1 MLSFFYWDPSPE
13 MLPFDLPFLGR
24 PVLWYGFLFALGFFL
39 GYFVLVQLIKRVLNE
54 KKLIHVKAQ
63 EIAEKIT
70 LYVALGALIGARLG
84 DVLFYQDWHQI
95 VMDPVSIIEFWN
107 GGLASH
113 GGAVGI
119 LIALWFLQRN
129 LNKKYS
135 WLTWKVLFDLIVIPT
150 ALAASCIRIGNFIN
164 QEILGTPTAISW
176 GVVFGHPA
184 DRSPSMPRHPVQLYE
199 AVFYFII
206 FVILWRLWNAR
217 KLWHFPGL
225 TAGLF
230 LTFVFIF
237 RFIVEFFKEEQ
248 SFWLAHSG
256 LFLKMGQLLSFPLI
270 FFGIFL
276 IYSAAKN
283 KFKSF

>member
-1 MLSFFYWDPSPE
+1 MLTFFYWDPSPE

-39 GYFVLVQLIKRVLNE
+39 GYFVLVQMIKRVLNE
-54 KKLIHVKAQ
+54 KKLIHLKAQ

-95 VMDPVSIIEFWN
+95 AIDPVSIIEFWN

-119 LIALWFLQRN
+119 LIALWLLQRN

-135 WLTWKVLFDLIVIPT
+135 WLNWKLLFDLIVIPT

-164 QEILGTPTAISW
+164 QEILGTQTTVSWAI
-176 GVVFGHPA
+176 VFGHPA
-184 DRSPSMPRHPVQLYE
+184 DHSLSVPRHPVQLYE
-199 AVFYFII
+199 AGFYFVV
-206 FVILWRLWNAR
+206 FVVLWGLWNAR
-217 KLWHFPGL
+217 KLWLFPGL

-230 LTFVFIF
+230 LTIVFLF
-237 RFIVEFFKEEQ
+237 RFIIEFFKIEQ
-248 SFWLAHSG
+248 SAWLVHSSVC
-256 LFLKMGQLLSFPLI
+256 LKMGQLLSFPFI
-270 FFGIFL
+270 FFGSFL
-276 IYSAAKN
+276 ILHAVNN
-283 KFKSF
+283 KFRAF

>member
-24 PVLWYGFLFALGFFL
+24 PLLWYGFLFALGFFL
-39 GYFVLVQLIKRVLNE
+39 GYFVLVQLIKRVLKE

-95 VMDPVSIIEFWN
+95 AMDPISIIEFWN

-184 DRSPSMPRHPVQLYE
+184 DRSPSVPRHPVQLYE
-199 AVFYFII
+199 AVFYFIV
-206 FVILWRLWNAR
+206 FVFLWRLWNTR
-217 KLWHFPGL
+217 KLWHFPGF

-230 LTFVFIF
+230 LTSVFIF
-237 RFIVEFFKEEQ
+237 RFIIEFLKEEQ
-248 SFWLAHSG
+248 SAWLPQIGS
-256 LFLKMGQLLSFPLI
+256 FLTMGQMLSVPLVV
-270 FFGIFL
+270 FGIYL
-276 IYSAAKN
+276 ISQQVRK
-283 KFKSF
+283 

>member
-1 MLSFFYWDPSPE
+1 MLSYFYWDPSPE

-54 KKLIHVKAQ
+54 MKLIHVKAQ

-95 VMDPVSIIEFWN
+95 AMDPVSIIEFWN

-184 DRSPSMPRHPVQLYE
+184 DRSPSVPRHPVQLYE

-230 LTFVFIF
+230 LIFVFIF
-237 RFIVEFFKEEQ
+237 RFIVEFYKEEQ
-248 SFWLAHSG
+248 SSWLAHSG
-256 LFLKMGQLLSFPLI
+256 LYLKMGQLLSFPLI

-276 IYSAAKN
+276 IYSAVK
-283 KFKSF
+283 K